1 MKKITMSLVAI
12 ALATTAA
19 QADIKNESFGGSA
32 SLFYGTNDA
41 NDGDL
46 FDKGTSY
53 GNVGIQLGGT
63 ASVGACDTCV
73 KLNYGVTGV
82 STMGLEDTLVS
93 DTWAGQT
100 IGFNDPKLSFPLGK
114 GKGVNINDGVWI
126 DTLNLSFQPLSGIS
140 NTTMVLGR
148 QALDTPM
155 VFTET
160 WNIAK
165 NTYDAAVAVNNDIVD
180 TTLVAAWVGRSNGKD
195 FLDKSKTALSY
206 TGFMGDDNAP
216 GTNVYSDGIS
226 DNAFNRFLTDE
237 GAYAFGAV
245 TKAIPG
251 IAAQAWYYIAPGAAN
266 VAWLQADGSYEGFG
280 LGAQYVYT
288 DPSAGD
294 TGSGYAVKIG
304 YNYEGLGLSAAYSD
318 TDKDLLTAANL
329 GGTQSKL
336 YTEAWWNY
344 GYVSAA
350 DVTAY
355 NVSATYNVKDVASFG
370 VYYTDAD
377 KAGGDAGDLTEIAV
391 TAGKDLGNLNL
402 TLAYVNSD
410 GTTDD
415 NKKVDQN
422 DIQVYATYKF

>member
-32 SLFYGTNDA
+32 SLFYGTSDRNNA
-41 NDGDL
+41 DL
-46 FDKGTSY
+46 FNKAESY
-53 GNVGIQLGGT
+53 GNVGVQLDGT

-82 STMGLEDTLVS
+82 STLGLENTLVS
-93 DTWAGQT
+93 NTWIGQT
-100 IGFNDPKLSFPLGK
+100 VTGA
-114 GKGVNINDGVWI
+114 NINDGVWI

-165 NTYDAAVAVNNDIVD
+165 NTFDAAVAVNNDIVD
-180 TTLVAAWVGRSNGKD
+180 TTLVAAWVGRSNGINIV
-195 FLDKSKTALSY
+195 
-206 TGFMGDDNAP
+206 TGASAP
-216 GTNVYSDGIS
+216 VPGQGVVNSDGIS
-226 DNAFNRFLTDE
+226 DNAFNRFLTNE

-251 IAAQAWYYIAPGAAN
+251 VAAQAWYYIAPGVSN

-329 GGTQSKL
+329 DGTQSKL

-355 NVSATYNVKDVASFG
+355 NVSATYNVANVANFG
-370 VYYTDAD
+370 IFYTDAD

-402 TLAYVNSD
+402 TLAYINAEVNGGD
-410 GTTDD
+410 AD
-415 NKKVDQN
+415 N